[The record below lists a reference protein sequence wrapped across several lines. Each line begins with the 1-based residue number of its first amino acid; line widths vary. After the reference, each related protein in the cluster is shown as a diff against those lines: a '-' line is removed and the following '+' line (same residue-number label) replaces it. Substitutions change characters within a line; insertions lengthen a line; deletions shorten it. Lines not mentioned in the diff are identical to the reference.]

1 MKFEKDDII
10 LTRKLSPGKVN
21 SKMYYSLRYLDL
33 NRNQDKIIEKTEI
46 SHIFEKL
53 SLYREFGVTILS
65 DKKTFDDLFNLIDSN
80 NDPKVEL
87 LLQKVKETLELVVQ
101 EHKLYP
107 VEKISKKNHIK
118 MHKPSSAKSWNEIKN
133 KIMKLREKIN

>member
-1 MKFEKDDII
+1 MEVKLDRII
-10 LTRKLSPGKVN
+10 LTKKLSPGKVN
-21 SKMYYSLRYLDL
+21 FNMHYSLRYLDL
-33 NRNQDKIIEKTEI
+33 NSNQDKIIEKTEI

-53 SLYREFGVTILS
+53 SLYKKFGVTILS

-87 LLQKVKETLELVVQ
+87 LLHKVKETLELVVP

-107 VEKISKKNHIK
+107 VEKISKKI
-118 MHKPSSAKSWNEIKN
+118 I
-133 KIMKLREKIN
+133 